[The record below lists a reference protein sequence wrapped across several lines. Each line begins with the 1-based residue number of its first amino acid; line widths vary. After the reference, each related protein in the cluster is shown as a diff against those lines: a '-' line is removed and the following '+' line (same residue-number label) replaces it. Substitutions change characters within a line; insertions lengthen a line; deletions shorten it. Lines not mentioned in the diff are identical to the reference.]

1 MPGQL
6 PDLSSAVAQFTAGQL
21 IPPGTVYVA
30 LTTPL
35 GNAYIDPFAA
45 AQDPTTQR
53 VLQALG
59 IGVTFGVGP
68 VPQEIAAAPSLVSNL
83 GVIGLVVGGFLLLR
97 LLRR

>member
-6 PDLSSAVAQFTAGQL
+6 PDLASAVSAFTAGQV

-45 AQDPTTQR
+45 AQDERTQQI
-53 VLQALG
+53 LQGLG

-68 VPQEIAAAPSLVSNL
+68 VPAEIAGAPSLVENL
-83 GVIGLVVGGFLLLR
+83 KVIGLVVGGFLLLR
-97 LLRR
+97 MLRR